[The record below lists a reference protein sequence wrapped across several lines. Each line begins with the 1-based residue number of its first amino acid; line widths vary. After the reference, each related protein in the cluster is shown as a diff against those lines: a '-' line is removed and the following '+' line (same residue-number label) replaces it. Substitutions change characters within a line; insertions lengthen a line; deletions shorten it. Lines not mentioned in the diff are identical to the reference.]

1 MDDEMNGA
9 TFPTKADRLFG
20 PNPSGLD
27 ESPHGMMVL
36 VFVGMFAGGQFGSR
50 RQVVC
55 GDGCNAYLRTW
66 RDRHKDPRR
75 WGSHPRARTIPP
87 CSQAAHDRQVRC
99 VRSPVRCPGP
109 APCRIRVRCSAR
121 QSPVRRYECI
131 GNALPSLGV

>member
-55 GDGCNAYLRTW
+55 GDGCQRILAVRGGIGIGITGVGAIHAREPFHHAAKHPMIGKYGAYVVRYGAPAQRHAGFACGALR
-66 RDRHKDPRR
+66 
-75 WGSHPRARTIPP
+75 GSHLFGGMSVSAM
-87 CSQAAHDRQVRC
+87 RC
-99 VRSPVRCPGP
+99 L
-109 APCRIRVRCSAR
+109 A
-121 QSPVRRYECI
+121 
-131 GNALPSLGV
+131 